1 MKFLKIT
8 IIAAASAVLATCAS
22 SCAGITGA
30 ITGQPIPATSVQRA
44 GDPDSPAVQV
54 ASSDYALAEAA
65 DPGTVH
71 GLYDAGRVA
80 ESLRDVSGSK

>member
-1 MKFLKIT
+1 MKLLKLT
-8 IIAAASAVLATCAS
+8 LLAGASAVLATCAS

-30 ITGQPIPATSVQRA
+30 LTGQPIPATSVQRA
-44 GDPDSPAVQV
+44 GDPDSPVVQV

-65 DPGTVH
+65 EPGTVH

-80 ESLRDVSGSK
+80 QSLREVSGSK